1 MSNSPAPRI
10 PEAIDAL
17 QAVLAREKGEGKER
31 LPLSEESMEKLRSLP
46 TRLASAKRAAMAAE
60 DPGPVTARTPK
71 LEEEAAPGRVRPV
84 PEQGVA
90 AEGDRDARIAAL
102 KAQAENDEECRALG
116 TLRDTMVFSVGNP
129 CSDLMFVGEAPGFEE
144 ERQREPFV
152 GPAGQKLT
160 QIIQAMGLRRPD
172 DVYISNIVKFRPLDG
187 DARFQGQ
194 RNRKPS
200 PVEMGAS
207 VKYVKAEIEIVRP
220 KAIVALGATAAEG
233 LLEISGSISR
243 LRNQFHNLDGIP
255 VMVTYHPSY
264 LLRQESKTPDRGKAD
279 KRKVWED
286 MLLVMERMGLPVSE
300 KQRGYFL

>member
-1 MSNSPAPRI
+1 MPDSTPRV
-10 PEAIDAL
+10 PEAIEALKTVLEREKESGTKKLSLSTESLQQLHQLPGQL
-17 QAVLAREKGEGKER
+17 QAQAALSRQAQAKPEIPASTSIRVEEANPVQAAPATVHKAVGREDAAAAIA
-31 LPLSEESMEKLRSLP
+31 SL
-46 TRLASAKRAAMAAE
+46 AAE
-60 DPGPVTARTPK
+60 A
-71 LEEEAAPGRVRPV
+71 
-84 PEQGVA
+84 EQ
-90 AEGDRDARIAAL
+90 DQD
-102 KAQAENDEECRALG
+102 CRGLG
-116 TLRDTMVFSVGNP
+116 TLRDVMVFSVGSP
-129 CSDLMFVGEAPGFEE
+129 TADLMFVGEAPGFEE

-160 QIIQAMGLRRPD
+160 QIIKAMGLRRPE

-207 VKYVKAEIEIVRP
+207 VKYVRAEIEIVKP
-220 KAIVALGATAAEG
+220 KVIVALGATAAEG

-243 LRNQFHNLDGIP
+243 LRNQFHDLGGIP

-264 LLRQESKTPDRGKAD
+264 VLRQESKSPDGGKAD

-286 MLLVMERMGLPVSE
+286 MLKVMEQVGLPISE
-300 KQRGYFL
+300 KQRGFFR